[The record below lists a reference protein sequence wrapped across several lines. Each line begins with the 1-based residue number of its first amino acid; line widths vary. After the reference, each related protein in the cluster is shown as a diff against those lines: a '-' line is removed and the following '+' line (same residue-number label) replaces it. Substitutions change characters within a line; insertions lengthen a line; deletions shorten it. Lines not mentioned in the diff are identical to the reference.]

1 MRELGNLPPELDTFQ
16 NNLAM
21 SMTWAR
27 YQDALSQVNL
37 DTRSSVLALVSRQ
50 SATRA
55 ARRSST
61 EWQQEFRSK
70 NRPDESLAQKEAQA
84 NAQAEEARSKW
95 SFWGRR
101 QSAQVVPLTTSGGGA
116 LEVKA
121 LSPSNTG
128 NASIKTNASVPFN
141 VASPL
146 SAGNAGFALSP
157 IAGSS
162 VPSSVAPL
170 AMQAVTPIDS
180 PQEPPIEPA
189 SGAVGRFFG
198 RFRKPRTSTP
208 SVDLSNKDLE
218 LTKGDLTFLDQVPT
232 APMTSSAGPGQA
244 DLLSLSMGQ
253 GQNEELAGLESM
265 LKSKPVA
272 LPSRLAPP
280 PISKRSSSAAS
291 VPKLGASSRSSSHV
305 DMFGDLDL
313 SSPSPSATQPRARSA
328 TPSNGLFELMTSGN
342 STPNVGQ
349 AGETASTFDF
359 FENPAPAGPS
369 RLPGVPMPA
378 FTTPVP
384 GPSAHPVPAKIIIE
398 EDDGFGDF
406 GDFADQNEGGCPV
419 QTGAKAQSFDD
430 FGDFDSFEF
439 PAPVKSQPA
448 TTSPAGYT
456 NGDIFAGTS
465 ITNTVKPPDL
475 DFGFV
480 KPVPNTAAENLVRK
494 ASQRQG
500 RWPAPP
506 SPIPDA
512 LSPPPG
518 GNFFSPATTNTSSG
532 PINMQMDFGSLA
544 PISSVQRNVS
554 PSPGFPAVTSK
565 NSAAVG
571 LSAKDK
577 RATLSAQDLSFF
589 DTL

>member
-70 NRPDESLAQKEAQA
+70 NRPDESLAQKEAQTD
-84 NAQAEEARSKW
+84 AQTEEARSKW

-101 QSAQVVPLTTSGGGA
+101 QSTQAVPLTTSGGGA

-121 LSPSNTG
+121 LSPHNTG
-128 NASIKTNASVPFN
+128 NASIKTNASTPFN
-141 VASPL
+141 APSPL
-146 SAGNAGFALSP
+146 SAGTAGFALSP

-170 AMQAVTPIDS
+170 AMQTITPTDP
-180 PQEPPIEPA
+180 PQEASAEPP

-198 RFRKPRTSTP
+198 RFRKPRTSTA
-208 SVDLSNKDLE
+208 SADLSNQDLE

-232 APMTSSAGPGQA
+232 APMVSSSAGPGHT
-244 DLLSLSMGQ
+244 DLLSLGVVQ
-253 GQNEELAGLESM
+253 GQNEEMAGLESM

-280 PISKRSSSAAS
+280 PLSKRSSSAAS
-291 VPKLGASSRSSSHV
+291 IPKLGASSRSRSHV

-313 SSPSPSATQPRARSA
+313 STPSPPTTQARARSA

-342 STPNVGQ
+342 STPNVAQ
-349 AGETASTFDF
+349 AVSTAPTFDF
-359 FENPAPAGPS
+359 FDTPALAGPS
-369 RLPGVPMPA
+369 RLPATAMPA
-378 FTTPVP
+378 ATPP
-384 GPSAHPVPAKIIIE
+384 FLDSSPRPVPAKTTIDE
-398 EDDGFGDF
+398 NDGFGDF
-406 GDFADQNEGGCPV
+406 GDFSDQNGGGFPMA
-419 QTGAKAQSFDD
+419 TGAKASSFDD
-430 FGDFDSFEF
+430 FGDFDSFET
-439 PAPVKSQPA
+439 PTPVTSQPA
-448 TTSPAGYT
+448 ATAPAGLA
-456 NGDIFAGTS
+456 NGDFFAGISKPNTS
-465 ITNTVKPPDL
+465 RLPDL
-475 DFGFV
+475 NFGFAQ
-480 KPVPNTAAENLVRK
+480 PVPNTAAEDLVRK

-518 GNFFSPATTNTSSG
+518 GNFFSSNTSMPSG
-532 PINMQMDFGSLA
+532 PTNVQMDFGSLA
-544 PISSVQRNVS
+544 PISSVQRNNS
-554 PSPGFPAVTSK
+554 PSPNFPAMTSK
-565 NSAAVG
+565 NPAAVG

>member
-1 MRELGNLPPELDTFQ
+1 MRELGDLPLGLDSFQ
-16 NNLAM
+16 NNLTM

-70 NRPDESLAQKEAQA
+70 NRPDESLAQKEAQES
-84 NAQAEEARSKW
+84 AQAEEARSKW

-101 QSAQVVPLTTSGGGA
+101 QSTQAVPLTTSGGGA
-116 LEVKA
+116 LQVKA
-121 LSPSNTG
+121 LSPNNTG

-141 VASPL
+141 APSPL
-146 SAGNAGFALSP
+146 SAGTAGFALSP
-157 IAGSS
+157 IAGST

-170 AMQAVTPIDS
+170 AMQAVTPTD
-180 PQEPPIEPA
+180 PQQETSVEPP

-198 RFRKPRTSTP
+198 RFRKPRTSTA
-208 SVDLSNKDLE
+208 SADLSNQDLE
-218 LTKGDLTFLDQVPT
+218 LSKGDLTFLDQVPT
-232 APMTSSAGPGQA
+232 APMTSSAGPGHT
-244 DLLSLSMGQ
+244 DLLSFGVGP
-253 GQNEELAGLESM
+253 GQNEEMAGLESM

-272 LPSRLAPP
+272 LPSRPAPP

-291 VPKLGASSRSSSHV
+291 IPKLGASSRSSSHV

-313 SSPSPSATQPRARSA
+313 SSPPATQTRARSA

-342 STPNVGQ
+342 STPNIAQ
-349 AGETASTFDF
+349 AVSTEPTFDF
-359 FENPAPAGPS
+359 FETPAPAGPS
-369 RLPGVPMPA
+369 RLPAVPMPA
-378 FTTPVP
+378 STQPFPNSSPRPAPTT
-384 GPSAHPVPAKIIIE
+384 ITIDQ
-398 EDDGFGDF
+398 DDGFGDF
-406 GDFADQNEGGCPV
+406 GDFADHNGGGFPM
-419 QTGAKAQSFDD
+419 QTGAKAPSFDD
-430 FGDFDSFEF
+430 FGDFDSFES
-439 PAPVKSQPA
+439 PAPVTSQPA
-448 TTSPAGYT
+448 AKSHAGFT
-456 NGDIFAGTS
+456 NGDFFAGMS
-465 ITNTVKPPDL
+465 KSNTAKPPDLDL

-480 KPVPNTAAENLVRK
+480 KPVPNTAAEDLVRK

-512 LSPPPG
+512 LSPPPS
-518 GNFFSPATTNTSSG
+518 GNFLPPNTSMSFG
-532 PINMQMDFGSLA
+532 LINAQMDFGSLA
-544 PISSVQRNVS
+544 PISSVQRKDS
-554 PSPGFPAVTSK
+554 PSPNFPAMTS
-565 NSAAVG
+565 NSPAAVG
-571 LSAKDK
+571 LSTTDK